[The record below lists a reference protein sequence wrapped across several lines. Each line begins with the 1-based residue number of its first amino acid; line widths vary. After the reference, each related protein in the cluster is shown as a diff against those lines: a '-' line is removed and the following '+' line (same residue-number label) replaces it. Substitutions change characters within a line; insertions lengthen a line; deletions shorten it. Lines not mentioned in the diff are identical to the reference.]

1 MEYLLENH
9 FYLFII
15 IVFFIT
21 LSFAGIGLGLMA
33 FFANFG
39 TITFKESIMSVFKGL
54 AIIILV
60 SFILGTL
67 SYLGASLLADLGI
80 DASCGFENPY
90 Y

>member
-21 LSFAGIGLGLMA
+21 LSLAGIGFGLIA
-33 FFANFG
+33 FFVNFG
-39 TITFKESIMSVFKGL
+39 TITFKESVMSVFKGL

-67 SYLGASLLADLGI
+67 SYLGASLFADLGI
-80 DASCGFENPY
+80 DASCVLENPY

>member
-21 LSFAGIGLGLMA
+21 LSFAGIGLGLIA

-39 TITFKESIMSVFKGL
+39 TITFKESVMSVFKGL